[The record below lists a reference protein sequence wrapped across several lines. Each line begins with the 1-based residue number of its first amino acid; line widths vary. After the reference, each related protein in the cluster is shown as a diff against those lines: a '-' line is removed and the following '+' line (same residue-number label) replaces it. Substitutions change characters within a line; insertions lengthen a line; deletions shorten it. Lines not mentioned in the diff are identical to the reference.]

1 MPVSPEDVQVE
12 KEYPRTPQGVMD
24 FIDDRLR
31 AHIWRRGDEHRI
43 DVPDGLAKGTADE
56 VWREIVAVY
65 VGLGWRVRVSVAGS
79 TAAELT
85 DVSLH
90 FTKE

>member
-1 MPVSPEDVQVE
+1 MPVSPEDVLVE

-24 FIDDRLR
+24 FIDDRLH

-43 DVPDGLAKGTADE
+43 DVPDGLARGTAYE
-56 VWREIVAVY
+56 AWREIAAAY
-65 VGLGWRVRVSVAGS
+65 IGLGWRVRISVAGL

-85 DVSLH
+85 CVTLY